1 MRIVAGLIGIAALG
15 LGAPAM
21 AQPGYVAM
29 GSSYAAGP
37 NIGQSA
43 DTPPDRCG
51 RSAVNYAH
59 LVAAARH
66 YDLTDVTCSGATTRH
81 ILGPWDALPAQID
94 AVRRDTALV
103 TITIGG
109 NDLGYMTAI
118 GALRCARDGAAR
130 TCPPM
135 PVVSADALAGLHAR
149 MAAIVQQIH
158 DRAPAARIL
167 IVPYFALMPAART
180 CPAAGLPAAQVAQVH
195 AIGVA
200 LTRLTREVAREG
212 GAEVVPLDRVSAP
225 HALCSAHPWM
235 NGASPD
241 MAAHDGVPYHPTA
254 AGMAGA
260 ALAIERQLDRR

>member
-1 MRIVAGLIGIAALG
+1 MRLALLIGFFAA
-15 LGAPAM
+15 APAM

-37 NIGQSA
+37 NIGKNA
-43 DTPPDRCG
+43 DASPDRCG

-81 ILGPWDALPAQID
+81 ILGPWATLPAQID

-109 NDLGYMTAI
+109 NDLGYMAAI
-118 GALRCARDGAAR
+118 GVLRCARDGGAAKI
-130 TCPPM
+130 CPGM
-135 PVVSADALAGLHAR
+135 PAITADAMAGLHAR

-167 IVPYFALMPAART
+167 IVPYFALMPAAGT
-180 CPAAGLPAAQVAQVH
+180 CPAAGLPAAEVAQVR
-195 AIGVA
+195 AIGLA
-200 LTRLTREVAREG
+200 LARLTRQVAREG
-212 GAEVVPLDRVSAP
+212 GAEVVPLDHVSAP

-260 ALAIERQLDRR
+260 ALAIERQIDRR